1 MCLFDLQV
9 PFTAAD
15 CTPVSLLGA
24 EFLSYNFTDHIK
36 LYSAYNYTLTAVN
49 SAGRSPP
56 AAIPMQWDTI
66 PSSWQG
72 VIATP
77 TMTPQDYIEFYGL
90 SSISGVWL
98 CVAVCGCVWLCA
110 PSRLTRMPLFAI
122 AGASAVSQSVAEFS
136 GQYYSPTDLA
146 TFLAKYNINNEP
158 SVTLVGSNQ
167 ASNPGI
173 EAQMGKQAVLAAL
186 AAPTPTPCAVR

>member
-1 MCLFDLQV
+1 
-9 PFTAAD
+9 
-15 CTPVSLLGA
+15 
-24 EFLSYNFTDHIK
+24 
-36 LYSAYNYTLTAVN
+36 
-49 SAGRSPP
+49 
-56 AAIPMQWDTI
+56 
-66 PSSWQG
+66 
-72 VIATP
+72 
-77 TMTPQDYIEFYGL
+77 
-90 SSISGVWL
+90 
-98 CVAVCGCVWLCA
+98 
-110 PSRLTRMPLFAI
+110 MPLFAI

>member
-1 MCLFDLQV
+1 MYFQASPTPGVSYELELTIDGSQTATVRGRRLWAVVHLSLYPHVLLGCCCCCYRHPPARRRCAKPSHQAAIDVCVCFDFQV

-98 CVAVCGCVWLCA
+98 CVAVHGCVL
-110 PSRLTRMPLFAI
+110 P
-122 AGASAVSQSVAEFS
+122 
-136 GQYYSPTDLA
+136 
-146 TFLAKYNINNEP
+146 
-158 SVTLVGSNQ
+158 
-167 ASNPGI
+167 
-173 EAQMGKQAVLAAL
+173 AA
-186 AAPTPTPCAVR
+186 